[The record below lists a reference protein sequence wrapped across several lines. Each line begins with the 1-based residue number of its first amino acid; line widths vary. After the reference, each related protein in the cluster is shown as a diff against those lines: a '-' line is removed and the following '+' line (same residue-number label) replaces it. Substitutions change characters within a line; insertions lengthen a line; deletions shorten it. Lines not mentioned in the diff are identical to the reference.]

1 MKTGP
6 LGAACIEYRKSHIE
20 LCNELKHDISSLEL
34 LAKIDRYIV
43 LLEETVDNLSDP
55 TENPYD

>member
-6 LGAACIEYRKSHIE
+6 LSVACIEYSKSHIE